1 MWFEHMKS
9 LYLPLFFVLLAG
21 VGGTLLIIRMGVE
34 AESAALDADGSSPLD
49 ADYDYYIQGMQ
60 STRFDSK
67 GQAVSRLQAE
77 RVTHYPEG
85 DRAELQAP
93 GFTAF
98 GAVSNTWQVSAA
110 TGTLSPNAERG
121 EERLDLAGGVVLT
134 KPLARGDNLEVRTA
148 ALTVYTG
155 TEEALTTEPVTLGTR
170 NTYTEGTGMHALLAQ
185 EKIELNN
192 VRGTHDPTPLP

>member
-1 MWFEHMKS
+1 MKN
-9 LYLPLFFVLLAG
+9 LYVPLFFVLVAG
-21 VGGTLLIIRMGVE
+21 GSAVLLMGRMRSETATGT
-34 AESAALDADGSSPLD
+34 STGSSPLE
-49 ADYDYYIQGMQ
+49 ADYDYYIQDMQ
-60 STRFDSK
+60 STHFDSM

-93 GFTAF
+93 GFAAF
-98 GAVSNTWQVSAA
+98 GAVSKAWQVSAA
-110 TGTLSPNAERG
+110 TGTLSPDAERG
-121 EERLDLAGGVVLT
+121 EERLELGGEVVLT

-155 TEEALTTEPVTLGTR
+155 SEEALTTAAVTLSTR
-170 NTYTEGTGMHALLAQ
+170 NTQTVGTGMRTLLAQ